1 MEPPNRL
8 IQAHSHVCILEKL
21 TVYIAI
27 VTEGQNDEATGLR
40 ISKFLHP
47 IPNGPV
53 GHQPKPDIQNKGQ
66 ENSQAH
72 N

>member
-1 MEPPNRL
+1 M
-8 IQAHSHVCILEKL
+8 
-21 TVYIAI
+21 YIAI
-27 VTEGQNDEATGLR
+27 VTEGHNDEATGLR
-40 ISKFLHP
+40 VSQFLDP

-53 GHQPKPDIQNKGQ
+53 GNHPKPDIQNKGQ